1 MTDFRLKV
9 FRSVAQNLSF
19 TKASKELFV
28 SQPAITKHIHEL
40 ESIYQT
46 RLFERCGNVIALT
59 GAGKLLLEHCEKIL
73 DDYKRLEYDMHLLR
87 GEYVGELK
95 MGASTTIAQYVLP
108 PLLAD
113 YISKFENVTLSLISG
128 NSSEIET
135 LVLENRID
143 LGLVEGISK
152 NPMLRYTPFISDE
165 LVAVVRTDCRLPIG
179 EALKP
184 RKLLDFPL
192 ALRERGSGTLEVIE
206 KALEKHNIKLS
217 MLNVMMYL
225 GSTESIKTFIERA
238 DCIGIVSVRSVVK
251 ELAMSKLR
259 IVDIDGMPMIR
270 EFSFV
275 RQQGKVD
282 GLAGVFE
289 YFALNNSKSL

>member
-28 SQPAITKHIHEL
+28 SQPAITKHIQEL
-40 ESIYQT
+40 ESMYQT
-46 RLFERCGNVIALT
+46 RLFERRGSNIALT

-73 DDYKRLEYDMHLLR
+73 DDYKSLEYDMHLLR

-95 MGASTTIAQYVLP
+95 MGASSTIAQYVLP

-128 NSSEIET
+128 NSSDIET
-135 LVLENRID
+135 SVLENRID

-165 LVAVVRTDCRLPIG
+165 LVAVVRTDCRLDIG
-179 EALKP
+179 EIIKP
-184 RKLLDFPL
+184 QQLLDFPL

-206 KALEKHNIKLS
+206 EALDKHNIKLS

-225 GSTESIKTFIERA
+225 GSTESIKTFIESA
-238 DCIGIVSVRSVVK
+238 DCIGIVSVRSIVK
-251 ELAMSKLR
+251 ELAMGKLR
-259 IVDIDGMPMIR
+259 IIDIEGMPMIR

-289 YFALNNSKSL
+289 SFALNNCKYL